1 MRAAEGASHAVRAR
15 LAACRRVPYLRRVRR
30 PGLLT
35 LVLLLLAAAAAPA
48 RAQCPDGTPPPC
60 GRPAAGAAPSSVA
73 VLYFDSRGT
82 DSGDAYLAEGLTEEI
97 ITRLQQV
104 RRLQVTSRYASQR
117 VRGHNESPA
126 ALGRQLRAR
135 FLVGGSVQRAAGRL
149 VVRVEL
155 LRADREVGVWSE
167 RYDRTG
173 DDLLA
178 LVDEIAR
185 AVATGVAGELLPG
198 ERTSLARR
206 PTRNN
211 EAYRLYLNASV
222 LVRRRT
228 EAETRSAL
236 ASLAEAV
243 RLDPD
248 FAAAWGRI
256 GFARAQQ
263 ASFGFER
270 GAPRDSLYD
279 LAVHAASR
287 ALQLDSAAADA
298 WVAVGYVAI
307 RRGDF
312 AAAHSALDRALQLD
326 SLNAEDLAW
335 QGVLYGPLIG
345 LDEPR
350 LATTWFR
357 RSAMLDPTDRNV
369 WRNLSVIA
377 AEALQLRAAEA
388 LADTALTFGRWS
400 LALVQRASVRFCLG
414 NGAGALADVEEAERL
429 GGVPLPQPRALYTLL
444 LGDSAPA
451 REVLARLRAQADS
464 GQVLQEELGGGSVTI
479 AGELARFSMALG
491 RRNEALAALER
502 LRATPDPLEARCSPT
517 ATCSVSLRAWRLLHD
532 PLFAPLHGDPRYQRL
547 LEETR
552 PRIPWRAGADGRT
565 P

>member
-1 MRAAEGASHAVRAR
+1 
-15 LAACRRVPYLRRVRR
+15 
-30 PGLLT
+30 
-35 LVLLLLAAAAAPA
+35 
-48 RAQCPDGTPPPC
+48 
-60 GRPAAGAAPSSVA
+60 

-82 DSGDAYLAEGLTEEI
+82 DSADAYLAEGLTEEI

-104 RRLQVTSRYASQR
+104 RRLAVASRYASQR
-117 VRGHNESPA
+117 VRGQHEAPA
-126 ALGRQLRAR
+126 TLGRQLRAR
-135 FLVGGSVQRAAGRL
+135 YLVGGSVQRTAGRL

-155 LRADREVGVWSE
+155 LRADREQGVWAE

-173 DDLLA
+173 SDLLT

-185 AVATGVAGELLPG
+185 AVATGVAGELLPA

-222 LVRRRT
+222 LIRRRT
-228 EAETRSAL
+228 DADTRAAL

-270 GAPRDSLYD
+270 GAPRDSLYV

-287 ALQLDSAAADA
+287 ALELDSASADA

-312 AAAHSALDRALQLD
+312 VGAHAALDRAVQLD

-345 LDEPR
+345 LGEPGR
-350 LATTWFR
+350 ATTWFR
-357 RSAMLDPTDRNV
+357 RATALDPTDRNV

-388 LADTALTFGRWS
+388 LADTGLTFGRWS
-400 LALVQRASVRFCLG
+400 PGLMQRASVRFSLG
-414 NGAGALADVEEAERL
+414 DGAGALADIAEAERL
-429 GGVPLPQPRALYTLL
+429 DSEPRPRARALYTLL

-451 REVLARLRAQADS
+451 VGVLSGLRAQADS
-464 GQVLQEELGGGSVTI
+464 VQALLVEPGSAPMTT
-479 AGELARFSMALG
+479 AGELARFSIALG
-491 RRNEALAALER
+491 RRGDALNALEQ
-502 LRATPDPLEARCSPT
+502 LRAAPDPQEARCSPT
-517 ATCSVSLRAWRLLHD
+517 ATCSGSLRTWRLLRD
-532 PLFAPLHGDPRYQRL
+532 PIFAPLRDDPRFRRL

-552 PRIPWRAGADGRT
+552 PRIPWLTGAEGTT

>member
-1 MRAAEGASHAVRAR
+1 MTRHPVPFRALAPRVLCLLGLVASARAAA
-15 LAACRRVPYLRRVRR
+15 
-30 PGLLT
+30 
-35 LVLLLLAAAAAPA
+35 
-48 RAQCPDGTPPPC
+48 AQCPDGTPPPC
-60 GRPAAGAAPSSVA
+60 RGARTATAPAANSVA
-73 VLYFDSRGT
+73 VLYFDSRGA
-82 DSGDAYLAEGLTEEI
+82 DSADAYLAEGLTEEI
-97 ITRLQQV
+97 IGRLQQV
-104 RRLQVTSRYASQR
+104 RRLAVASRYASQR
-117 VRGHNESPA
+117 VRGQRETPA
-126 ALGRQLRAR
+126 TLGRQLRAR
-135 FLVGGSVQRAAGRL
+135 FLVGGSVQRVAGRL

-155 LRADREVGVWSE
+155 LRADRERGVWAE

-173 DDLLA
+173 DDLLT

-185 AVATGVAGELLPG
+185 AVATAVAGELLPG

-222 LVRRRT
+222 LIRRRT

-298 WVAVGYVAI
+298 WIAVGYVAI

-312 AAAHSALDRALQLD
+312 AGAHSALDRALRLD
-326 SLNAEDLAW
+326 SLNAETLAW

-345 LDEPR
+345 LDER
-350 LATTWFR
+350 DLATTWFR
-357 RSAMLDPTDRNV
+357 RAAALDPTDRNV

-377 AEALQLRAAEA
+377 AGALQLRGAEA
-388 LADTALTFGRWS
+388 LSDTALTFGRWS

-429 GGVPLPQPRALYTLL
+429 GGVPLPRPRALYTLL

-464 GQVLQEELGGGSVTI
+464 GQVLQEELGGGLVTT

-491 RRNEALAALER
+491 RRGDALNAIER
-502 LRATPDPLEARCSPT
+502 LRAAPDSLEPRCSAT
-517 ATCSVSLRAWRLLHD
+517 ATCSVSLRTWRLLHD
-532 PLFAPLHGDPRYQRL
+532 PIFAPLRGDPRYQRL

-552 PRIPWRAGADGRT
+552 PRVPWLATAAGSNR
-565 P
+565 

>member
-1 MRAAEGASHAVRAR
+1 MT
-15 LAACRRVPYLRRVRR
+15 R
-30 PGLLT
+30 PT
-35 LVLLLLAAAAAPA
+35 LSSVLLAAICAAPL

-60 GRPAAGAAPSSVA
+60 RGARAAAAPATNSIA

-82 DSGDAYLAEGLTEEI
+82 DSADTYLAEGLTEEI

-104 RRLQVTSRYASQR
+104 RRLAVASRYASQR
-117 VRGHNESPA
+117 VRGLRETPA
-126 ALGRQLRAR
+126 TLGRLLRAR
-135 FLVGGSVQRAAGRL
+135 YLVGGSVQQLTGRL

-155 LRADREVGVWSE
+155 LRADREQGVWAE

-173 DDLLA
+173 DDLLT
-178 LVDEIAR
+178 LVDDVAR

-198 ERTSLARR
+198 ERTSLARG

-211 EAYRLYLNASV
+211 EAYRRYLHASA
-222 LVRRRT
+222 LIRRRT
-228 EAETRSAL
+228 EADTRSAL
-236 ASLAEAV
+236 TALAEAV

-279 LAVHAASR
+279 LAVRAASR

-312 AAAHSALDRALQLD
+312 ALAHSALDRALRLD
-326 SLNAEDLAW
+326 SLNAEALAW

-357 RSAMLDPTDRNV
+357 RSALLDPTDRNI

-377 AEALQLRAAEA
+377 AGALQLRAAEA
-388 LADTALTFGRWS
+388 LTDTALTFGRWS
-400 LALVQRASVRFCLG
+400 LALVQRASVRYALG
-414 NGAGALADVEEAERL
+414 DGAGALADIAEAERL
-429 GGVPLPQPRALYTLL
+429 DPLGVAAAGLGGGMVLPELRALCGAL
-444 LGDSAPA
+444 LGDSTPA
-451 REVLARLRAQADS
+451 RTMLASLGAQADS
-464 GQVLQEELGGGSVTI
+464 GRPDYAAI
-479 AGELARFSMALG
+479 ARFSMALG
-491 RRNEALAALER
+491 MRNDALRALEE
-502 LRATPDPLEARCSPT
+502 LRATPDSLEARCSPT
-517 ATCSVSLRAWRLLHD
+517 ATCSVSLRTWRLLHD
-532 PLFAPLHGDPRYQRL
+532 PIFAPLRGDPRYQRL
-547 LEETR
+547 LQETR
-552 PRIPWRAGADGRT
+552 PRVPWLDSAEGSNR
-565 P
+565 

>member
-1 MRAAEGASHAVRAR
+1 MRAFVVS
-15 LAACRRVPYLRRVRR
+15 VPLCLCATV
-30 PGLLT
+30 
-35 LVLLLLAAAAAPA
+35 PA
-48 RAQCPDGTPPPC
+48 FAQCPDGTPPPC
-60 GRPAAGAAPSSVA
+60 RGARTAAAPAANSVA

-82 DSGDAYLAEGLTEEI
+82 DSADAYLAEGLTEEI
-97 ITRLQQV
+97 IGRLQQV
-104 RRLQVTSRYASQR
+104 RRLAVASRYASQR
-117 VRGHNESPA
+117 VRGQRETPA
-126 ALGRQLRAR
+126 TLGRLLRAR

-155 LRADREVGVWSE
+155 LRADREQGVWAE

-173 DDLLA
+173 DDLLT
-178 LVDEIAR
+178 LVDDIAR

-198 ERTSLARR
+198 DRTSLARR

-222 LVRRRT
+222 LIRRRT

-236 ASLAEAV
+236 ASLVEAV

-298 WVAVGYVAI
+298 WIAMGYVAI

-326 SLNAEDLAW
+326 SLNAEALAW
-335 QGVLYGPLIG
+335 QGVLYGPIIG

-357 RSAMLDPTDRNV
+357 RAAALDPTDRNV

-377 AEALQLRAAEA
+377 AGALQLRAAEA
-388 LADTALTFGRWS
+388 LTDTALTFGRWS
-400 LALVQRASVRFCLG
+400 LALVQRASVRFSLG
-414 NGAGALADVEEAERL
+414 DGAGALADIAEAERL
-429 GGVPLPQPRALYTLL
+429 DSVPQPGPRALYTLLLGDTRALYTLL

-451 REVLARLRAQADS
+451 LGVLTGLRVQADS
-464 GQVLQEELGGGSVTI
+464 GQVVYD
-479 AGELARFSMALG
+479 ELARFSIALG
-491 RRNEALAALER
+491 QRNEALTALER
-502 LRATPDPLEARCSPT
+502 LRAMPDPLEARCSPT
-517 ATCSVSLRAWRLLHD
+517 ATCSVSLRTWRLLHD
-532 PLFAPLHGDPRYQRL
+532 PIFAPLHGDPRYERL

-552 PRIPWRAGADGRT
+552 PRVPWLDGAGGRDR
-565 P
+565 

>member
-1 MRAAEGASHAVRAR
+1 VSRAA
-15 LAACRRVPYLRRVRR
+15 
-30 PGLLT
+30 
-35 LVLLLLAAAAAPA
+35 LLLCVCASVASARPA
-48 RAQCPDGTPPPC
+48 FSQCPDGTPPPC
-60 GRPAAGAAPSSVA
+60 GRSAAAPAANSVA

-82 DSGDAYLAEGLTEEI
+82 DSADAFLADGLTEEI

-104 RRLQVTSRYASQR
+104 RRLAVASRYASQR
-117 VRGHNESPA
+117 VRGQHETPA
-126 ALGRQLRAR
+126 TLGRLLHAR

-155 LRADREVGVWSE
+155 LRADREQGVWAE

-173 DDLLA
+173 DDLLTV
-178 LVDEIAR
+178 VDEIAR
-185 AVATGVAGELLPG
+185 AVATAVTGELLPG

-222 LVRRRT
+222 LIRRRT
-228 EAETRSAL
+228 EADTRFAL

-279 LAVHAASR
+279 LSVHAASR

-298 WVAVGYVAI
+298 WIAVGYVAI

-312 AAAHSALDRALQLD
+312 AGARSALDRALQLD
-326 SLNAEDLAW
+326 SLNAEGLAW

-345 LDEPR
+345 LNEPR

-357 RSAMLDPTDRNV
+357 RAAALDPTDRNV
-369 WRNLSVIA
+369 WRNLSVVA
-377 AEALQLRAAEA
+377 AGALQPRAAEA

-400 LALVQRASVRFCLG
+400 PALVQRASVRFSLG
-414 NGAGALADVEEAERL
+414 DGAGALTDITEAERL
-429 GGVPLPQPRALYTLL
+429 DSMPQPRPRALFTLL

-451 REVLARLRAQADS
+451 LGVLVTLRAKADS
-464 GQVLQEELGGGSVTI
+464 GQVILDTPAGLATQFVS
-479 AGELARFSMALG
+479 GELARFSIALG
-491 RRNEALAALER
+491 RRNDALAALER
-502 LRATPDPLEARCSPT
+502 LRATPDPQEARCSPT
-517 ATCSVSLRAWRLLHD
+517 ATCSVSLRTWRLLHD
-532 PLFAPLHGDPRYQRL
+532 PIFAPLRTDPRYQRL

-552 PRIPWRAGADGRT
+552 PRVPWLEGRSR
-565 P
+565 